1 MLDQKTEIGWKKRL
15 AIVLSFL
22 WIAFAVVVSVN
33 EQQNSLGTFVALGVL
48 PLVIPWGIAWV
59 WWGFCKRQSLPASKP
74 QDDKENSRINS
85 NFDTV
90 ASENVSHTQPIA
102 RQLENKWLARAFA
115 ATSLVGLALYAGLL
129 IRAVV
134 IDSNIAYALGGLLVP
149 SIVAYAAISTRRAP
163 TKTITLVAATTI
175 SSLIAIV
182 GFHSWNEIIA
192 TNKLAVVAQQHLNDV
207 RSLTQESKTLTA
219 SSASDHLFEQLP
231 PPATYPLPPGSLS
244 KNERLEFMTTL
255 MQESSARQML
265 KAKERSDELNQ
276 LGLETIWE
284 PANLL
289 SASGIRDGQRK
300 IAAYEMLIGKA
311 EEDYNAEVKWQD
323 EKVFSV
329 AGPKYLEDFRQGR
342 AANGNDTKSIFEI
355 QLASAITS
363 SELLSFFDQ
372 QVKQQ
377 TVTFQDGQFTFAN
390 QSDLERFNFL
400 IQLLGDQEKEIAE
413 LQRNSLLRREKSIEE
428 MKKTAGQQ

>member
-1 MLDQKTEIGWKKRL
+1 MLNQKTEIGWKKRL

-48 PLVIPWGIAWV
+48 PIAIPWGIAWV
-59 WWGFCKRQSLPASKP
+59 WWGFRKRQSLPASKP
-74 QDDKENSRINS
+74 QDDKESSRINS
-85 NFDTV
+85 NVDTV
-90 ASENVSHTQPIA
+90 ASENVSHNQPIA
-102 RQLENKWLARAFA
+102 GQLGNKWLTRAFA

-129 IRAVV
+129 IRAVI
-134 IDSNIAYALGGLLVP
+134 IDGNIAYALGGLLVP
-149 SIVAYAAISTRRAP
+149 SIAAYAAISTRRTP

-207 RSLTQESKTLTA
+207 RSLTQESNTLTT
-219 SSASDHLFEQLP
+219 SSESDHPSEQLP
-231 PPATYPLPPGSLS
+231 PPATSPLPPGSLS

-255 MQESSARQML
+255 MRESSARQMI

-300 IAAYEMLIGKA
+300 IAAYKMLIGKA

-323 EKVFSV
+323 DKVLSV
-329 AGPKYLEDFRQGR
+329 AGPKYLEEFRQGR
-342 AANGNDTKSIFEI
+342 DANGPLGFRI
-355 QLASAITS
+355 QLASVITS

-390 QSDLERFNFL
+390 QSDVERFNLL
-400 IQLLGDQEKEIAE
+400 IQQLGDQEKEIAE
-413 LQRNSLLRREKSIEE
+413 FQRNSLLRREKNIEE